1 MTQKTQGIVIKRMN
15 FGEADRILTILTERF
30 GKVKAMAKG
39 IRKGKSKLAGSLE
52 PFMLVDLMLHEGKT
66 FFLVTGAEIVESYD
80 SLHQDIQKIS
90 KAFYLGELIDRFVEE
105 HQVLARSFPILRYSL
120 KSIDAGASD
129 LATRIF
135 ELKMIEAAGFQ
146 PQLYECVHCK
156 TKLTALQNYWDE
168 VEGGVI
174 CGKCQDKFRH
184 GEEISNNA
192 IKILRLIEKSDHTLP
207 DRLKLS
213 PGEQAEVSEI
223 LAEYIKS
230 IIERELKSAR
240 FMRQVTRDE

>member
-1 MTQKTQGIVIKRMN
+1 MNQKTQGIIIKRMN

-30 GKVKAMAKG
+30 GKVKAIAKG
-39 IRKGKSKLAGSLE
+39 VRKAKSKLAGSLE
-52 PFMLVDLMLHEGKT
+52 PFMLVDLILRPGAT

-90 KAFYLGELIDRFVEE
+90 KAFYLGEIIDRFVEE
-105 HQVLARSFPILRYSL
+105 HQVLARSFPVLHYSL
-120 KSIDAGASD
+120 KNIDAGASD

-156 TKLTALQNYWDE
+156 TKLSDEQNYWDE

-174 CGKCQDKFRH
+174 CGACQDKFRH
-184 GEEISNNA
+184 GKRISNNA
-192 IKILRLIEKSDHTLP
+192 IKVLRLIEKNDHTLP
-207 DRLKLS
+207 DRLSLS
-213 PGEQAEVSEI
+213 DSDQSEVSAI
-223 LAEYIKS
+223 LSDYIKS
-230 IIERELKSAR
+230 IIEREIRSAR
-240 FMRQVTRDE
+240 FMREVL